1 MNPERLSYAQS
12 LRAIGASL
20 EARGIDTFD
29 LEKYDDT
36 YMLRVMASQPA
47 TGGSFLRKI
56 AQLVG
61 ITGNSSGEP
70 SHLAD
75 TTQSLR
81 YTLADISR
89 LVAEQQSRHDGLNV
103 VPDAYK
109 LAQVLRVVG
118 DHLDRKEAR
127 AFKVSVSGHSVSVTY
142 ETETAPLINENFTI
156 ESLYDHAV
164 QMYLRRWKRL
174 ETIA

>member
-12 LRAIGASL
+12 LRAIGESL

-36 YMLRVMASQPA
+36 YMLRVVASQPA
-47 TGGSFLRKI
+47 RGESFLKNI
-56 AQLVG
+56 AQLLWG
-61 ITGNSSGEP
+61 TGNSQP
-70 SHLAD
+70 VD
-75 TTQSLR
+75 TTQILR
-81 YTLADISR
+81 YTPPDISR

-142 ETETAPLINENFTI
+142 ETESGTPLNEKFNI

-164 QMYLRRWKRL
+164 QMYLRRSKRL
-174 ETIA
+174 KTVA